1 MEDVRSIIAEENSAT
16 KLASIEEVDTTKK
29 ATKDMLM
36 PTSSVQRNFLKQIM
50 RRTALEMRAYGFD
63 LKPDAYDVYTITIFY
78 VKSAIQYINVINE
91 KYNGEKNQPINICDL
106 IVGELTNR
114 VKESNEK
121 IGNLLM
127 QFELTPEAEEFLS
140 NASDYQDMPNPKP
153 FSKELEQPSED
164 YKATA
169 QRFQSFV
176 VQAMSSRDFN
186 LSANDWKIYTLAK
199 TFLKCTLLEV
209 ILVGSRRGSA
219 EFAIGQEINISAT
232 VVEDGD
238 IVLKIEPSIE
248 GKTTAK
254 SDGVT
259 ER

>member
-1 MEDVRSIIAEENSAT
+1 MEDIRNIVESGSTT
-16 KLASIEEVDTTKK
+16 KLASIEDVDTSKK

-36 PTSSVQRNFLKQIM
+36 PTSNAQRNLLKQIM

-63 LKPDAYDVYTITIFY
+63 LKPESFDVYTITVFY
-78 VKSAIQYINVINE
+78 VKAAIQYINVVNE
-91 KYNGEKNQPINICDL
+91 KYNGEKNQPINICNL

-140 NASDYQDMPNPKP
+140 NASDYQDMPNPTP
-153 FSKELEQPSED
+153 FSKELETPDDDKTSF
-164 YKATA
+164 ALRFTA
-169 QRFQSFV
+169 YV
-176 VQAMSSRDFN
+176 VQAMATRDFTIT
-186 LSANDWKIYTLAK
+186 ANDWKIYTLTK

-209 ILVGSRRGSA
+209 ILLGSRRGSA
-219 EFAIGQEINISAT
+219 EFAIGEEINISAT

-238 IVLKIEPSIE
+238 IVLKIEPSVE
-248 GKTTAK
+248 GKTTPK